1 MPPLVLLLKRRITM
15 KGLNK
20 VQLIGNLGKDPE
32 IRYTPQ
38 DAKKVTSFTLAV
50 NRSFRNKD
58 GENIDDTQWFNIEAW
73 VGLAKVVEDH
83 LKNGDRIYIEGRL
96 KTESYDKDGETK
108 YFTKVVV
115 QEMIMLGSSRNRGTD
130 PDEDDIPF

>member
-1 MPPLVLLLKRRITM
+1 M

-32 IRYTPQ
+32 IRFTPEGKQ
-38 DAKKVTSFTLAV
+38 VAKFSMAV
-50 NRSFRNKD
+50 NRTFKNKEGD
-58 GENIDDTQWFNIEAW
+58 SIEDTQWFNIEAW
-73 VGLAKVVEDH
+73 TGLAKVVEEH
-83 LKNGDRIYIEGRL
+83 LKKGDRIYIEGRL

-115 QEMIMLGSSRNRGTD
+115 QEMIMLGSSRNGGAG

>member
-1 MPPLVLLLKRRITM
+1 M

-32 IRYTPQ
+32 IRFTPEGKQ
-38 DAKKVTSFTLAV
+38 VAKFSMAV
-50 NRSFRNKD
+50 NRTFKNKEGD
-58 GENIDDTQWFNIEAW
+58 SIEDTQWFNIEAW
-73 VGLAKVVEDH
+73 TGLAKVVEDH
-83 LKNGDRIYIEGRL
+83 LKKGDRIYVEGRL

-115 QEMIMLGSSRNRGTD
+115 KEMIMLGSSRNGGAD

>member
-1 MPPLVLLLKRRITM
+1 M

-32 IRYTPQ
+32 IRFTPEGKQ
-38 DAKKVTSFTLAV
+38 VAKFSMAV
-50 NRSFRNKD
+50 NRTFKNKEGD
-58 GENIDDTQWFNIEAW
+58 SIEDTQWFNIEAW
-73 VGLAKVVEDH
+73 TGLAKVVEDH
-83 LKNGDRIYIEGRL
+83 LKKGDRIYIDGRL

-115 QEMIMLGSSRNRGTD
+115 QEMIMLGSSRNGGAG
-130 PDEDDIPF
+130 PEEDDIPF

>member
-1 MPPLVLLLKRRITM
+1 M

-32 IRYTPQ
+32 IRFTPEGKQ
-38 DAKKVTSFTLAV
+38 VATFSMAV
-50 NRSFRNKD
+50 NRTFKNKE
-58 GENIDDTQWFNIEAW
+58 GESIDDTQWFNIEAW
-73 VGLAKVVEDH
+73 TGLAKVVEDH
-83 LKNGDRIYIEGRL
+83 LKTGDRIYIEGRL
-96 KTESYDKDGETK
+96 KTESYEKDGETK

-115 QEMIMLGSSRNRGTD
+115 KDMIMLGSSRNGGAD

>member
-1 MPPLVLLLKRRITM
+1 M

-32 IRYTPQ
+32 IRFTPEGKQ
-38 DAKKVTSFTLAV
+38 VAKFSMAV
-50 NRSFRNKD
+50 NRTFKNKEGD
-58 GENIDDTQWFNIEAW
+58 SIEDTQWFNIEAW
-73 VGLAKVVEDH
+73 TGLAKVVEDH
-83 LKNGDRIYIEGRL
+83 LKKGDRIYIEGRL

-115 QEMIMLGSSRNRGTD
+115 KEMIMLGSSRNGGAD

>member
-1 MPPLVLLLKRRITM
+1 M

-32 IRYTPQ
+32 IRFTPEGKQ
-38 DAKKVTSFTLAV
+38 VATFSMAV
-50 NRSFRNKD
+50 NCTFKNKE
-58 GENIDDTQWFNIEAW
+58 GESIDDTQWFNIEAW
-73 VGLAKVVEDH
+73 IGLAKVVEDH
-83 LKNGDRIYIEGRL
+83 LKKGDRIYIEGRL
-96 KTESYDKDGETK
+96 KTESYEKDGETK

-115 QEMIMLGSSRNRGTD
+115 QDMIMLGSSRNGGAD

>member
-1 MPPLVLLLKRRITM
+1 M

-32 IRYTPQ
+32 IRFTPQ
-38 DAKKVTSFTLAV
+38 DAKKVASFSLAV

-58 GENIDDTQWFNIEAW
+58 GENIDDTQWFNLEAW
-73 VGLAKVVEDH
+73 TGLANVVEDY
-83 LKNGDRIYIEGRL
+83 LKKGDRVYTEGRL
-96 KTESYDKDGETK
+96 KTESYEKDGETK

-115 QEMIMLGSSRNRGTD
+115 KEMIMLGSSRNGGADR
-130 PDEDDIPF
+130 DEDDIPF

>member
-1 MPPLVLLLKRRITM
+1 M

-32 IRYTPQ
+32 IRFTPEGKQ
-38 DAKKVTSFTLAV
+38 VATFSMAA
-50 NRSFRNKD
+50 NRTFKNKE
-58 GENIDDTQWFNIEAW
+58 GESIDDTQWFNIEAW
-73 VGLAKVVEDH
+73 TGLAKVASDH
-83 LKNGDRIYIEGRL
+83 LKKGDRIYIEGRL

-115 QEMIMLGSSRNRGTD
+115 QEMIMLGSSRNGGAD